1 MVSRVNSNSLQML
14 MRAQGVSQ
22 SEIARRIGVSR
33 QAVSLWLKQPD
44 QIHVTGKNLVLT
56 ARALGRPVERLIEP
70 LPLRDPQTRE
80 QLQARLLWDRI
91 FVSLE
96 DLAIAVARKEPRA
109 IARLVEVHGLY
120 AAAKL
125 AGSAAV
131 WRGFSRYKRVIPPV
145 RRRQLECLV
154 RWKTNRQAS

>member
-125 AGSAAV
+125 TKSTT
-131 WRGFSRYKRVIPPV
+131 I
-145 RRRQLECLV
+145 
-154 RWKTNRQAS
+154 